1 MTNDDTGR
9 PTAPPAA
16 VFRPPQ
22 LTALTDPTNV
32 HMVPVKSDRPYK
44 ERHSRV
50 AEVDGRTCDETEE
63 CGYDITT
70 GQHYVRLVMNDGTI
84 RLYHGPC
91 FFKEFGTRAGRPRR
105 AAS

>member
-1 MTNDDTGR
+1 MTDNDSGR

-32 HMVPVKSDRPYK
+32 HMVPTKPYK
-44 ERHSRV
+44 DRHSRI
-50 AEVDGRTCDETEE
+50 AQKAGRTCDETVD
-63 CGYDITT
+63 CGYDIRP
-70 GQHYVRLVMNDGTI
+70 GQHYVRLVMNDDTI

-91 FFKEFGTRAGRPRR
+91 FYREFGTRAGNPHR